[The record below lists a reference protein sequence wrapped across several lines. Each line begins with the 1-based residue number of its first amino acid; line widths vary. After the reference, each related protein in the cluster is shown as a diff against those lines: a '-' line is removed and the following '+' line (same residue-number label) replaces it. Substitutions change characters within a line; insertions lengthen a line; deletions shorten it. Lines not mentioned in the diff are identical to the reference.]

1 MKAKRTFKEK
11 DDMEG
16 IGDLLRIGQKYEAD

>member
-11 DDMEG
+11 DDVEE
-16 IGDLLRIGQKYEAD
+16 IGNLLRIGQKYEAD